1 MRTNLEFDR
10 RTSGIAP
17 AGQRRKGADVN
28 QHHPLKSIKER
39 EHRLGVTARSFAV
52 LEHVAGSRAPVDVLD
67 IIASL
72 KLPKATAY
80 RLVDWFVTQGYLSRE
95 PARRRL
101 IIGPKFT
108 NLAFGALSSSMRHDT
123 PHVVL
128 QRLVHTFN
136 ETCNIG
142 TLLNGEV
149 VYLDRVE
156 AEHWPLRLHYT
167 VGSRVPLHCSAIGKL
182 FLALAAAP
190 RRRRLLQ
197 SLELRRFTD
206 STITDSARLETE
218 LRQIRKE
225 QVSFDREEYLV
236 GVVCMAVPVIG
247 KNGEML
253 AALAIQAPQARMNV
267 QTARRH
273 LPALLHAAAELA
285 EIFQDR
291 SLSQSRI
298 E

>member
-1 MRTNLEFDR
+1 
-10 RTSGIAP
+10 
-17 AGQRRKGADVN
+17 
-28 QHHPLKSIKER
+28 
-39 EHRLGVTARSFAV
+39 
-52 LEHVAGSRAPVDVLD
+52 
-67 IIASL
+67 
-72 KLPKATAY
+72 
-80 RLVDWFVTQGYLSRE
+80 
-95 PARRRL
+95 
-101 IIGPKFT
+101 
-108 NLAFGALSSSMRHDT
+108 MRHDT

-128 QRLVHTFN
+128 QRLVHTLN

-182 FLALAAAP
+182 FLALAAAS

-267 QTARRH
+267 QTARRRR
-273 LPALLHAAAELA
+273 PALQHAAAELA

>member
-1 MRTNLEFDR
+1 MSTNLGLDA
-10 RTSGIAP
+10 RTVAAKPVGP
-17 AGQRRKGADVN
+17 QRDLTV
-28 QHHPLKSIKER
+28 LKSHPRPAKPANAR
-39 EHRLGVTARSFAV
+39 DQKLGVTGRSFAI
-52 LEHVAGSRAPVDVLD
+52 LEHVAGSRTPVDVLD

-95 PARRRL
+95 PGRRRL
-101 IIGPKFT
+101 IVGPKLT
-108 NLAFGALSSSMRHDT
+108 NLAFGALSSSMRNDT

-128 QRLVHTFN
+128 QRLVHTLN

-149 VYLDRVE
+149 IYLDRVE

-167 VGSRVPLHCSAIGKL
+167 IGSRVPLHCSAIGKL
-182 FLALAAAP
+182 FLALAASP

-197 SLELRRFTD
+197 SLELCRFTD
-206 STITDSARLETE
+206 NTITDCARLDAE

-253 AALAIQAPQARMNV
+253 AALAIQAPEARMNV
-267 QTARRH
+267 QNARRH
-273 LPALLHAAAELA
+273 LPALRRAAGELA
-285 EIFQDR
+285 EIFQDKN
-291 SLSQSRI
+291 
-298 E
+298 

>member
-1 MRTNLEFDR
+1 MRTNLEFDQ

-128 QRLVHTFN
+128 QRLVHTLN

-273 LPALLHAAAELA
+273 LPALQHAAAELA
-285 EIFQDR
+285 EIFQ
-291 SLSQSRI
+291 
-298 E
+298 ETGP

>member
-1 MRTNLEFDR
+1 MRTNLGLDER
-10 RTSGIAP
+10 ITGTVP
-17 AGQRRKGADVN
+17 ASTRQAVTE
-28 QHHPLKSIKER
+28 LKSRQPKSANGR
-39 EHRLGVTARSFAV
+39 EQKLGATARSFAI
-52 LEHVAGSRAPVDVLD
+52 LEHVAGARTPVDVLD

-95 PARRRL
+95 PGRRRL
-101 IIGPKFT
+101 IVGPKFT

-128 QRLVHTFN
+128 QRLVHTLN

-167 VGSRVPLHCSAIGKL
+167 IGSRVPLHCSAIGKL
-182 FLALAAAP
+182 FLALAASP

-197 SLELRRFTD
+197 SLDLRRFTD
-206 STITDSARLETE
+206 TTITDGARLDAE

-253 AALAIQAPQARMNV
+253 AALAIQAPEARMNV

-273 LPALLHAAAELA
+273 LPALRDAASELA
-285 EIFQDR
+285 EIFQDK
-291 SLSQSRI
+291 S
-298 E
+298 

>member
-1 MRTNLEFDR
+1 MRTNLEFDQ

-28 QHHPLKSIKER
+28 PHHPFKSIKER
-39 EHRLGVTARSFAV
+39 EQKLGVTARSFAV

-128 QRLVHTFN
+128 QRLVQTLN

-273 LPALLHAAAELA
+273 LPALQHAAAELA
-285 EIFQDR
+285 EIFQ
-291 SLSQSRI
+291 
-298 E
+298 ETGP